1 MDGDDDNIILYGHP
15 DSNYTYL
22 DGSPREPHQKA
33 QTALLVLPKVG
44 FISIHPSDR
53 ELVLTRL
60 PCSQE
65 CAERWVAQM
74 RESLKERFIWAEIK
88 EVLI

>member
-1 MDGDDDNIILYGHP
+1 MNNDDDIILYAEA
-15 DSNYTYL
+15 DKT
-22 DGSPREPHQKA
+22 PHEGA

-44 FISIHPSDR
+44 FTALHQIDR

-60 PCSQE
+60 PCSKE
-65 CAERWVAQM
+65 TAEKWVEQM
-74 RESLKERFIWAEIK
+74 RDALKDRFIWAEIK

>member
-1 MDGDDDNIILYGHP
+1 MDDDDIILY
-15 DSNYTYL
+15 L
-22 DGSPREPHQKA
+22 DGLPKEPENPHTRA
-33 QTALLVLPKVG
+33 QTALLVLPRVG
-44 FISIHPSDR
+44 FSSIHPSDR

-60 PCSQE
+60 PCSKE

-74 RESLKERFIWAEIK
+74 RDSLKERFIWAEIK